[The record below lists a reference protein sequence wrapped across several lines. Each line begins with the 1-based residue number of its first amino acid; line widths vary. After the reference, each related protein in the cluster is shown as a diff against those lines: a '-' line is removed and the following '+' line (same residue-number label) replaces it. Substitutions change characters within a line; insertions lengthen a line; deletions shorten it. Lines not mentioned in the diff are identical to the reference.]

1 MLNRCVSCGAPAPAN
16 RSDFH
21 FTCEF
26 CGTKNV
32 DEEYLKEKAKSIE
45 SKTGNNAFESA
56 LMAIEAGDFEKA
68 TGLIDEALKQ
78 DNNNQEILIFHAYC
92 HAALTKPSN
101 FEKNFKVAEISLNKA
116 KNLGDTEVFTLG
128 KTQVSNMFL
137 DRAESAG
144 NYFFDTAEKKLIAF
158 GDNQSTRQSF
168 LDETLKGINLFE
180 KTIELNPTEKEKKI
194 KILVTAIDK
203 IHSFS
208 GSESSSQEYTNKK
221 KYFFEKL
228 FEIYKDNKEVVENI
242 VNRLPEKKLGDFG
255 VRSNANL
262 ILKTLR
268 SMGAPKVE
276 RKSDSKSESTGDTT
290 SKTWVY
296 VAVGAVVVVVGLSLL
311 GKKNDSNQVVEKSK
325 SSAIEEKKSPSN
337 NMLGKNAFEFFSDS
351 KAMQLFLTA
360 VGEKNVDEAK
370 NYFMVSSP
378 STKDGNWIIA
388 EGCMPRSCGS
398 EDGIILMDMDSTK
411 MIVAIYEKS
420 KNNTALFNS
429 MGLPIKQIDGFYT
442 LNTQTPQKLKDWLR
456 ERGSNFRD

>member
-1 MLNRCVSCGAPAPAN
+1 MLNRCVSCGAPAPAS

-45 SKTGNNAFESA
+45 SKTSNSAFESA
-56 LMAIEAGDFEKA
+56 LTAIEVGDFEKA
-68 TGLIDEALKQ
+68 TVLIDEALIQ
-78 DNNNQEILIFHAYC
+78 DNNNQDILIFHAYC

-101 FEKNFKVAEISLNKA
+101 FEKNFKVAEISLSKA
-116 KNLGDTEVFTLG
+116 KKLGETEVFTLG

-144 NYFFDTAEKKLIAF
+144 NYFYDTAEKKLIAF
-158 GDNQSTRQSF
+158 GDNDSTRKSF
-168 LDETLKGINLFE
+168 LDETLKGLNLFE
-180 KTIELNPTEKEKKI
+180 KIIELNPTEKEKKI
-194 KILVTAIDK
+194 QIIVTALDK
-203 IHSFS
+203 IYSFP
-208 GSESSSQEYTNKK
+208 GSDSSSQEYSNKK

-228 FEIYKDNKEVVENI
+228 YDIYKDNNDVVENI
-242 VNRLPEKKLGDFG
+242 VNRLPEKKLGDYG

-262 ILKTLR
+262 ISKTLR
-268 SMGAPKVE
+268 SMGSPKVE
-276 RKSDSKSESTGDTT
+276 KKSDSKSESTSKPK

-296 VAVGAVVVVVGLSLL
+296 VVAGAIVVLISFSFL
-311 GKKNDSNQVVEKSK
+311 GKKDDSNQIVDNK
-325 SSAIEEKKSPSN
+325 SSAIEEKKSIKN
-337 NMLGKNAFEFFSDS
+337 NLLGKTAFEFFSDT

-360 VGEKNVDEAK
+360 VGEKNVDDAK
-370 NYFMVSSP
+370 NYFMVSGP
-378 STKDGNWIIA
+378 STIEGNWIIA

-398 EDGIILMDMDSTK
+398 DDGIILVDMDSTK

-429 MGLPIKQIDGFYT
+429 MGLPINQVDGFYT
-442 LNTQTPQKLKDWLR
+442 LGTQTPQKLKDWLR